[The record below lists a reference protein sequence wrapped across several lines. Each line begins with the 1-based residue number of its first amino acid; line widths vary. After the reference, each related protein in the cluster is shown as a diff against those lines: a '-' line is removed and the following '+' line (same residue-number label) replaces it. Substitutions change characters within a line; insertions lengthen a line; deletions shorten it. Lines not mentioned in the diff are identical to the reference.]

1 MRDSVTAM
9 DVPSDSELR
18 AALQAYFRVLQRD
31 PTAEDMRRSA
41 VTDDFET
48 GFAGGYKW
56 QGPDGLHEF
65 LAARAGF
72 VDEQHDVDQVLE
84 REDLPT
90 GEVRIKT
97 RLRFSL
103 RQPPGNELFTG
114 TAFHTWLLRR
124 DDAGRLRVAA
134 QIVDGF
140 CDLNDNAE
148 RLFAT
153 PDQGL
158 NR

>member
-1 MRDSVTAM
+1 MNVQ
-9 DVPSDSELR
+9 PSDSEIR
-18 AALQAYFRVLQRD
+18 AALRAYFRVLQGN
-31 PTAEDMRRSA
+31 PTAEEMRHSV

-48 GFAGGYKW
+48 GFAGGFMW
-56 QGPDGLHEF
+56 QGPSGLRDF

-72 VDEQHDVDQVLE
+72 VDEQHDVDKVLA
-84 REDLPT
+84 REDLPS

-97 RLRFSL
+97 RLKFSL
-103 RQPPGNELFTG
+103 RQPPGSELFTG

-124 DDAGRLRVAA
+124 DPAGRLRVAA

-140 CDLNDNAE
+140 SDLNGNAK
-148 RLFAT
+148 RLFAK
-153 PDQGL
+153 PDEGL

>member
-1 MRDSVTAM
+1 
-9 DVPSDSELR
+9 
-18 AALQAYFRVLQRD
+18 
-31 PTAEDMRRSA
+31 
-41 VTDDFET
+41 
-48 GFAGGYKW
+48 
-56 QGPDGLHEF
+56 
-65 LAARAGF
+65 

-84 REDLPT
+84 REDLPS

-97 RLRFSL
+97 RLTFSL
-103 RQPPGNELFTG
+103 RQPPGNELFMG

-124 DDAGRLRVAA
+124 DDTGRLRVAA

-140 CDLNDNAE
+140 SDLNDNAR

>member
-1 MRDSVTAM
+1 
-9 DVPSDSELR
+9 
-18 AALQAYFRVLQRD
+18 
-31 PTAEDMRRSA
+31 
-41 VTDDFET
+41 
-48 GFAGGYKW
+48 
-56 QGPDGLHEF
+56 
-65 LAARAGF
+65 
-72 VDEQHDVDQVLE
+72 VLE

-140 CDLNDNAE
+140 SDLNNNAE
-148 RLFAT
+148 RLFAI

-158 NR
+158 NC

>member
-1 MRDSVTAM
+1 VGER
-9 DVPSDSELR
+9 PSDSEVR
-18 AALQAYFRVLQRD
+18 AALRSYFAVLQSD
-31 PTAEDMRRSA
+31 PTADEMRRTV

-48 GFAGGYKW
+48 GFVGGYMW
-56 QGPDGLHEF
+56 RGPDGLREF

-84 REDLPT
+84 REDLPS

-97 RLRFSL
+97 RLEFSL
-103 RQPPGNELFTG
+103 RQPDNDELFTG

-124 DDAGRLRVAA
+124 DEAGRLRVAA
-134 QIVDGF
+134 QLVDGF
-140 CDLNDNAE
+140 ADLNDNAQ